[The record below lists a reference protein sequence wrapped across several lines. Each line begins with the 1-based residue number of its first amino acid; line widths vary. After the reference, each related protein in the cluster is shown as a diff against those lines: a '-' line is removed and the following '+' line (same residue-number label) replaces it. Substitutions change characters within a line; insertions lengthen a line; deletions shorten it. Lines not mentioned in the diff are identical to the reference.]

1 MERSRG
7 SRSRTRK
14 KLSKDVGDRGEPPV
28 TRTLQE
34 FEEGETVAIRIDP
47 SIQAGQPHPRFHGW
61 TGTVTGKQGE
71 AFTVEVDDGGK
82 TKTVIA
88 RPEHLKA
95 V

>member
-14 KLSKDVGDRGEPPV
+14 KLQKDVGDRGEPPV
-28 TRTLQE
+28 THTLQD
-34 FEEGETVAIRIDP
+34 FEEGDKVAVRIDP
-47 SIQAGQPHPRFHGW
+47 SIQAGQPHPRFHGL
-61 TGTVTGKQGE
+61 TGTVTGSQGE
-71 AFTVEVDDGGK
+71 AFTVEVMDGDK
-82 TKTVIA
+82 AKTVIA

>member
-14 KLSKDVGDRGEPPV
+14 KLKKDVGDRGEPPV

-34 FEEGETVAIRIDP
+34 FEEGDKVAIRIDP
-47 SIQAGQPHPRFHGW
+47 AIQSGMPHPRFHGL
-61 TGTVTGKQGE
+61 TGTVSGTQGE
-71 AFTVEVDDGGK
+71 AYTVEVLDGDK
-82 TKTVIA
+82 EKTVIA

>member
-14 KLSKDVGDRGEPPV
+14 KLKKDVGDRGEPPV
-28 TRTLQE
+28 THTLQD
-34 FEEGETVAIRIDP
+34 FEDGDKVAVRIDP
-47 SIQAGQPHPRFHGW
+47 SIQAGQPHPRFHGL
-61 TGTVTGKQGE
+61 TGTVTGSQGK
-71 AFTVEVDDGGK
+71 AFTVEVKDGGK
-82 TKTVIA
+82 AKSVIA